1 MNSLNQSAGL
11 VIENLR
17 KTFAQGGRRLVALS
31 GVDLTVHPGEFVVV
45 VGSSGCGK
53 STLLRIVAGLESG
66 DEGVVSVG
74 GRLIRGTSRDRGV
87 VFQEH
92 RLFPWLTVQQNV
104 AFGLAEIPQAERRR
118 SVEEHLALV
127 GLTGFENA
135 YPHQLS
141 GGMAQRVAIA
151 RALAVRPQLLLLDEP
166 FGALDYFT
174 RLQLQEEILRI
185 WQAEQTTMILVT
197 HDIDEA
203 VFLADRVVILSDRP
217 GTVRRIVRIDLERPR
232 DRTSPDFVKLRSTIY
247 REFFGGRDAP
257 AEFVI

>member
-1 MNSLNQSAGL
+1 MTSSNHSAGL
-11 VIENLR
+11 AIQNLR
-17 KTFAQGGRRLVALS
+17 KTFVQSGRRLIALS
-31 GVDLTVHPGEFVVV
+31 RVDLSVQPGEFVVV

-53 STLLRIVAGLESG
+53 STLLRIVAGLEAG
-66 DEGVVSVG
+66 DEGVVSVS
-74 GRLIRGTSRDRGV
+74 GRPIRGTSRDRGV
-87 VFQEH
+87 VFQEP
-92 RLFPWLTVQQNV
+92 RLFPWLTVQENV
-104 AFGLAEIPQAERRR
+104 AFGLAQLPLAERHR

-166 FGALDYFT
+166 FGALDFFT

-217 GTVRRIVRIDLERPR
+217 ATVRRIVRIDLQRPR
-232 DRTSPDFVKLRSTIY
+232 DRTSAEFLELRSTIY
-247 REFFGGRDAP
+247 REFFGGRDVP
-257 AEFVI
+257 ADFAI